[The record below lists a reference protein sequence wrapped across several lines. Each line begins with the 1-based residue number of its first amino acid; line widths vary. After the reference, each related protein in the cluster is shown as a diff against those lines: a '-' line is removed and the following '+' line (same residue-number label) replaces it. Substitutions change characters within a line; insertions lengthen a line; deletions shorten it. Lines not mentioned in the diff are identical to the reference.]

1 MRILMIG
8 LGKMDQE
15 LLSAKYLEL
24 QTDFPLE
31 SISAE
36 EFSRL
41 ISLQLK
47 SEGQDHCE
55 IFFRLLITIV
65 CTLSLIESMIYF

>member
-1 MRILMIG
+1 MRILTID

-15 LLSAKYLEL
+15 RLLAKYLER

-47 SEGQDHCE
+47 SEGQDHCKN
-55 IFFRLLITIV
+55 FFRLLITIV
-65 CTLSLIESMIYF
+65 RTLSLTESMFFF